1 MDKKEEWIVP
11 VDEST
16 DKTKMVIVVRKD
28 LKMPRGKIAAQ
39 TSHAS
44 VGALVQSMF
53 GKRLEES
60 DFDGFQINTGNTSPE
75 QMRSINEE
83 ADTRVVQGLLTIS
96 NILEKYREKKVNDDA
111 KNAEEAEVV
120 STEES
125 KS

>member
-1 MDKKEEWIVP
+1 
-11 VDEST
+11 
-16 DKTKMVIVVRKD
+16 
-28 LKMPRGKIAAQ
+28 
-39 TSHAS
+39 
-44 VGALVQSMF
+44 
-53 GKRLEES
+53 
-60 DFDGFQINTGNTSPE
+60 
-75 QMRSINEE
+75 MRSINEE